1 MKPKSIIDVERIK
14 DELGDEIEGLV
25 GRQEFEAFKE
35 FAFKDR
41 MIQMAIAFMLGAAF
55 KNVVSSISEHL
66 IMPFLTY
73 IMNQTDGD
81 WRQVVFEPVEGIVI
95 ELGNFLGVF
104 VDFIIIAAILYY
116 LYSRIFKK
124 IESDNKP
131 PEIDCEE
138 GMECPFCLCKIHYQ
152 SARCPYCTAIL
163 DNPFAKNK
171 INEEQRSENQ
181 GTENNRG
188 DP

>member
-25 GRQEFEAFKE
+25 GRKEFEAFKE

-55 KNVVSSISEHL
+55 KNVVASISEHL

-73 IMNQTDGD
+73 IMNQADGD
-81 WRQVVFEPVEGIVI
+81 WRKVVFEPIEGVVI

-116 LYSRIFKK
+116 LYSRIFRR
-124 IESDNKP
+124 IEQDDKP
-131 PEIDCEE
+131 PEIICDE
-138 GMECPFCLCKIHYQ
+138 GIECPFCLCKIHYQ
-152 SARCPYCTAIL
+152 SARCPYCTTIL

-171 INEEQRSENQ
+171 IDEEQRSKNQ
-181 GTENNRG
+181 RTKNNRG